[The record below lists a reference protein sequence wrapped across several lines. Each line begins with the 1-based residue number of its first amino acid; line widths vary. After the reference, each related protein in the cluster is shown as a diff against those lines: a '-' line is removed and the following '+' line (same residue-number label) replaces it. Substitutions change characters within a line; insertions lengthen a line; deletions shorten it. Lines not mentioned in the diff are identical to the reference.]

1 MARVIW
7 LRELMDWSYG
17 GCPPLAW
24 VSRSFLLGPNV
35 MAHRAKLALF
45 HLAERE
51 RLRHEEHPHTRP
63 WWLVVG
69 ERGSYGAATAA
80 IDPVSAR
87 VDRAGV
93 AASFRGKLA
102 GAKLWL
108 GG

>member
-1 MARVIW
+1 VARVIW

-24 VSRSFLLGPNV
+24 GSRSFLLGPSV
-35 MAHRAKLALF
+35 MAHRAKLALS
-45 HLAERE
+45 HLAGRE
-51 RLRHEEHPHTRP
+51 RLRHEEHPHTPP
-63 WWLVVG
+63 WWLVFG
-69 ERGSYGAATAA
+69 ERGSSGAASAA

-87 VDRAGV
+87 VDRAVV